1 MARTALILVAFAL
14 VLEGALTRDALAQTD
29 ADPHQSMSNHSQRGY
44 QHSFGHAES
53 WAKEFDDPARDAW
66 QKPAEVLDALHLMPT
81 ARVADLGAGTGYFSA
96 QIAKRIPEGKL
107 FAVDIE
113 PDMLRYLEERKHRE
127 HLHVLVPILASAE
140 TPNLPEPVDVVLLVD
155 TYHHIDDRVAY
166 FSRLKSALRPGGRL
180 AIVDFRMDA
189 QEGPPVEHRIPPERV
204 TAELEQAGYAQV
216 ATHGFLPRQYFLVFQ
231 KKMP

>member
-29 ADPHQSMSNHSQRGY
+29 ADPHQSMSNHSARGY
-44 QHSFGHAES
+44 QHSFDHTER

-66 QKPAEVLDALHLMPT
+66 QKPAEVLDALRLEPT

-96 QIAKRIPEGKL
+96 QIAKRIPDGKL

-140 TPNLPEPVDVVLLVD
+140 TPNLPEPVDVVLVVD
-155 TYHHIDDRVAY
+155 TYHHIDNRIAY
-166 FSRLKSALRPGGRL
+166 FAKLRGSLRGNGRL
-180 AIVDFRMDA
+180 AIVDFKPDA
-189 QEGPPVEHRIPPERV
+189 PEGPPVVPENSIR
-204 TAELEQAGYAQV
+204 
-216 ATHGFLPRQYFLVFQ
+216 PRFAS
-231 KKMP
+231 